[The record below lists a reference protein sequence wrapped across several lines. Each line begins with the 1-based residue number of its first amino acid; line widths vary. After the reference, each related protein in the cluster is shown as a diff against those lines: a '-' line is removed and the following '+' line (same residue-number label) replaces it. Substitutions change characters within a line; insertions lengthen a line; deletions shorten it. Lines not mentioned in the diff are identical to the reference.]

1 MEFRGEKLTT
11 CLQSLS
17 HVPPRDQHRVLQ
29 IQGYLLEL
37 SQIIGIYK
45 HKDLLLSENLEQNCM
60 TSTED
65 TLYKTLTI
73 QFADEKLSMTAFTAK
88 ITVVRCF
95 GRR

>member
-1 MEFRGEKLTT
+1 M
-11 CLQSLS
+11 
-17 HVPPRDQHRVLQ
+17 
-29 IQGYLLEL
+29 
-37 SQIIGIYK
+37 IGIYK
-45 HKDLLLSENLEQNCM
+45 HKDVLLSENLEQNCM

-65 TLYKTLTI
+65 TLDKTLTI